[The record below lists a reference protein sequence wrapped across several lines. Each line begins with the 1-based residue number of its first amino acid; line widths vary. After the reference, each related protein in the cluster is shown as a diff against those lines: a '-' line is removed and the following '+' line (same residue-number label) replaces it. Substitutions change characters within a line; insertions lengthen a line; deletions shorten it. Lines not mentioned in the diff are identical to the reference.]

1 MMRKHIKKNVKN
13 QEDGIFL
20 RNIYNGISELIMRD
34 HPEFTEETFISS
46 ADLNYYR
53 KKYIESLLKK
63 EKDYAQTEEN
73 VLNNIINK
81 EIISEDSNKVYS
93 KKQLIGQN
101 IADSV
106 AKFGGSWTFILIFIF
121 ILLFW
126 IVLNSVMLMKK
137 PFDPYPYILLNLVLS
152 CLAALQA
159 PVIMMSQNRQEEK
172 DRIRAENDYQVNLK
186 AEIEIKILHEKLN
199 HLITEQWDRLVE
211 IQEIQLELL
220 EDLQKKMELYENS
233 NHKTGNT
240 KI

>member
-1 MMRKHIKKNVKN
+1 MKKHTGKRIEN
-13 QEDGIFL
+13 QGIFL
-20 RNIYNGISELIMRD
+20 RNIYQGISELIVED
-34 HPEFTEETFISS
+34 HPEYTGDTVIAGE
-46 ADLNYYR
+46 DLNNYR
-53 KKYIESLLKK
+53 KKYIESMLRK
-63 EKDYAQTEEN
+63 EKEFAQTEEE
-73 VLNNIINK
+73 VLDSILKK
-81 EIISEDSNKVYS
+81 EIITENSNKEYS
-93 KKQLIGQN
+93 KKKIIGQN

-106 AKFGGSWTFILIFIF
+106 AKFGGSWTFISIFIF

-126 IVLNSVMLMKK
+126 IILNTIILMKK
-137 PFDPYPYILLNLVLS
+137 PFDPYPFILLNLVLS

-220 EDLQKKMELYENS
+220 EDLEKKIELFE
-233 NHKTGNT
+233 K
-240 KI
+240 KK

>member
-63 EKDYAQTEEN
+63 EKDYAQTEES

-81 EIISEDSNKVYS
+81 DIISENSNKVYS

-106 AKFGGSWTFILIFIF
+106 AKFGGSWTFILFFIF
-121 ILLFW
+121 ALLFW
-126 IVLNSVMLMKK
+126 IVLNSIMILKK

-152 CLAALQA
+152 CLAAIQA

-211 IQEIQLELL
+211 IQEIQLDLL
-220 EDLQKKMELYENS
+220 EELQDKMESYEKKI
-233 NHKTGNT
+233 HKTT
-240 KI
+240 

>member
-20 RNIYNGISELIMRD
+20 RSIYNGISELIMRD

-106 AKFGGSWTFILIFIF
+106 AKFGGSWTFILIFVF

-220 EDLQKKMELYENS
+220 EDL
-233 NHKTGNT
+233 
-240 KI
+240 